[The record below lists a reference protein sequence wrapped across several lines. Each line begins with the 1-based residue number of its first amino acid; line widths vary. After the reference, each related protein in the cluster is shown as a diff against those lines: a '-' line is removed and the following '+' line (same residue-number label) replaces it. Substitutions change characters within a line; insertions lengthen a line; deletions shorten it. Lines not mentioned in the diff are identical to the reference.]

1 MSAVVTAMQQRAPL
15 PRIIAAPRAMVR
27 RAALH
32 GGFVAPRPAAVP
44 AEPRAPRLPSRGR
57 LPRRA
62 SASGAQ
68 PDAPSRAAA
77 TFASIKRFGVA
88 GTLSYVLTE
97 VAFWALALPGAA
109 FGYHEGTGEWLS
121 LDTDRAQL
129 AALAAT
135 FVTGVRFAVPLRM
148 GVALACVP
156 AVQRALDAA
165 SVVRSADAMAAPAAV
180 ASAAASAPF
189 PGRPQQSSGMT
200 PSGVELSRPAAAP
213 AALAAIGAAAA
224 SRVAPSTYVGLGSGR
239 ASLAFVRALGE
250 RLAAERATLRG
261 VVGVATSEATAAVAR
276 QAGVPLAPLSGVP
289 GGVLDLC
296 VDGADE
302 VDPQLNL
309 LKGGGGNLA
318 REKMCE
324 WRAKELIILVG
335 EEKLVDRL
343 GSQFPVFVEAL
354 EFGLPGVVDAVQRLG
369 GRAERRLNADATF
382 FKTDDGNAYLACFFG
397 ELADAAALDAA
408 LHAVPGVVDTG
419 IFLGLATEVLVARA
433 DGSTSSLRRT

>member
-1 MSAVVTAMQQRAPL
+1 VRLA
-15 PRIIAAPRAMVR
+15 AAP
-27 RAALH
+27 AA
-32 GGFVAPRPAAVP
+32 
-44 AEPRAPRLPSRGR
+44 PRAPRLPSRC
-57 LPRRA
+57 LPPRA
-62 SASGAQ
+62 TASGAE
-68 PDAPSRAAA
+68 PDAPSRAAS
-77 TFASIKRFGVA
+77 TFASIKRFGAA
-88 GTLSYVLTE
+88 GTLSYILTE

-109 FGYHEGTGEWLS
+109 FGYHASTGEWLS
-121 LDTDRAQL
+121 WDTDRAQL

-135 FVTGVRFAVPLRM
+135 FVTSVRFAVPLRM

-165 SVVRSADAMAAPAAV
+165 GVARSADAPAV
-180 ASAAASAPF
+180 ASAAASAST
-189 PGRPQQSSGMT
+189 PGGQSGMT
-200 PSGVELSRPAAAP
+200 PSGVVLSRPAAAP

-224 SRVAPSTYVGLGSGR
+224 SRVAPSSFVGLGSGR

-250 RLAAERATLRG
+250 RLAAERATLTG
-261 VVGVATSEATAAVAR
+261 VVGVATSEATAVVAR
-276 QAGVPLAPLSGVP
+276 EAGVPLAPLSAVP

-335 EEKLVDRL
+335 EEKLVERL

-369 GRAERRLNADATF
+369 GHAERRLNADGSF

-397 ELADAAALDAA
+397 ELADPAALDTA

-433 DGSTSSLRRT
+433 DGSTSSMRRQ

>member
-1 MSAVVTAMQQRAPL
+1 MSAITAVQLRAPCA
-15 PRIIAAPRAMVR
+15 RIAAPRARTAAPRPRAVVR
-27 RAALH
+27 RAAIH
-32 GGFVAPRPAAVP
+32 HGFVAV
-44 AEPRAPRLPSRGR
+44 PSRCLR
-57 LPRRA
+57 ARA
-62 SASGAQ
+62 SASGAE
-68 PDAPSRAAA
+68 PDASSRAAS

-109 FGYHEGTGEWLS
+109 FGYHASTGEWLS
-121 LDTDRAQL
+121 WDTDRAQL

-165 SVVRSADAMAAPAAV
+165 GVARSADATTAPAAAASAV
-180 ASAAASAPF
+180 ASAST
-189 PGRPQQSSGMT
+189 PGGQSGMT
-200 PSGVELSRPAAAP
+200 PSGVVLSRPAAAP

-224 SRVAPSTYVGLGSGR
+224 SRVAPSSFVGLGSGR

-250 RLAAERATLRG
+250 RLAAERATLTG
-261 VVGVATSEATAAVAR
+261 VVGVATSEATAVVAR
-276 QAGVPLAPLSGVP
+276 EAGVPLAPLSAVP

-335 EEKLVDRL
+335 EEKLVERL

-369 GRAERRLNADATF
+369 GRAERRLIADGSF

-397 ELADAAALDAA
+397 ELADPAALDTA

-433 DGSTSSLRRT
+433 DGSTSSMRRQ